1 MLFEKVVNE
10 DVILE
15 KRDEKHLFLESDFP
29 KSYQKSTLFEA
40 RNCYI
45 SIELVTDIE
54 EFTDDKET
62 INEFKNKNVYFVQ
75 FAKTIELLGDK
86 KGTVVVEDVFENFID
101 DMEGAIKYLNDYLF
115 KERNL
120 NNKRNQ
126 PVKFKRGD
134 VVRILENVEEYLT
147 KGKLAIVDSNKDYD
161 GDILVK
167 EINNPYLNTS
177 WWIHKS
183 KVELVENNIDE

>member
-29 KSYQKSTLFEA
+29 KSCQKSTLFEA

-54 EFTDDKET
+54 EFTEDKDT
-62 INEFKNKNVYFVQ
+62 INEFKDKNVYFVQ

-86 KGTVVVEDVFENFID
+86 KGTIVVEDVYENFID
-101 DMEGAIKYLNDYLF
+101 EMEGTIKYLNDYLIN
-115 KERNL
+115 EREVN
-120 NNKRNQ
+120 
-126 PVKFKRGD
+126 
-134 VVRILENVEEYLT
+134 
-147 KGKLAIVDSNKDYD
+147 
-161 GDILVK
+161 
-167 EINNPYLNTS
+167 
-177 WWIHKS
+177 
-183 KVELVENNIDE
+183 